1 MTFILRLV
9 LRLAVTLL
17 PAAVWARFLVWR
29 TVRKPSSV
37 PMRAS
42 EPLRILA
49 LSNLGFRGDLGA
61 LADSGEAEVYLFPY
75 WWQTGLVLAFYGSR
89 FRNRDV
95 MNPAPGSHFEKAK
108 QGLSEFYGRVLQ
120 SYFRLRPCD
129 CVVSFHIR
137 TPADIDFGRA
147 AMTLNVPYC
156 TIFREGLLAS
166 SEHTKRNMR
175 LIFERLGRFQGD
187 HFLVHSASARD
198 FCVAEGYSRD
208 DQTWTMG
215 CMRMDGFLREIE
227 SRALRQARRGG
238 IATLFPPP
246 AQYVVSPEEQEA
258 YLREFYCSLIGFF
271 ASNPSYRLIIK
282 PKPKQL
288 KNDRIVVERA
298 LAGSG
303 LNLGQLANVEFNA
316 QLDAHEAIRT
326 SDVILG
332 LNSTTLLEAGVAGKP
347 VIAPLFAVLDQE
359 SAREAIRFSDAYQYF
374 DVARDGQALA
384 RLLSLRMKDPVV
396 DDELMPGRRAMFE
409 KYVTALDGDAVRRYV
424 DFFRELSRERRQGIE
439 STQGTGAE
447 AVSV

>member
-9 LRLAVTLL
+9 LRVAVSLL
-17 PAAVWARFLVWR
+17 PAAVWARYLAWR

-37 PMRAS
+37 PLRAA

-49 LSNLGFRGDLGA
+49 LSNRGFRGDLEA

-95 MNPAPGSHFEKAK
+95 MNPARGSRFEKAK
-108 QGLSEFYGRVLQ
+108 QELSEFYERVLQ

-129 CVVSFHIR
+129 SVVSFHIR

-147 AMTLNVPYC
+147 AMALNVPYC

-166 SEHTKRNMR
+166 SDRVERHMR
-175 LIFERLGRFQGD
+175 LFFERLGRFQGD

-208 DQTWTMG
+208 DQTWAMG

-227 SRALRQARRGG
+227 SGAFCQARRDG
-238 IATLFPPP
+238 IATLFPP
-246 AQYVVSPEEQEA
+246 AQYIASPEEKEA
-258 YLREFYCSLIGFF
+258 YQQELYCSLIGFF
-271 ASNPSYRLIIK
+271 ARNPNYRLIIK
-282 PKPKQL
+282 PKPKL
-288 KNDRIVVERA
+288 LDYERDLVEKA

-303 LNLGQLANVEFNA
+303 LDLAKLGNVEFNA

-347 VIAPLFAVLDQE
+347 VIAPFFTVLDQE
-359 SAREAIRFSDAYQYF
+359 SARESLRFSDAYQYF
-374 DVARDGQALA
+374 DVAKDGQTLA
-384 RLLSLRMKDPVV
+384 RLLSLRMENPLV
-396 DDELMPGRRAMFE
+396 DDGLMQGRRAMFE

-424 DFFRELSRERRQGIE
+424 DFFRELSRERRQTVGKP
-439 STQGTGAE
+439 
-447 AVSV
+447 V